1 MIQTM
6 EGSLYLNNNFS
17 MFCLDTIIN
26 LISLL
31 TLDNLYLHYI
41 LTASPISIVIC
52 AADTLI
58 GVLCYVGNYANL
70 LSSSHANY
78 QHNAYYAVNQIDA
91 SF

>member
-1 MIQTM
+1 MIQAT

-17 MFCLDTIIN
+17 MFCLGTIMN
-26 LISLL
+26 LKSLL

-41 LTASPISIVIC
+41 LTASPVFIVIC

-58 GVLCYVGNYANL
+58 CVLCHDGNYANL

-78 QHNAYYAVNQIDA
+78 EHNA
-91 SF
+91 